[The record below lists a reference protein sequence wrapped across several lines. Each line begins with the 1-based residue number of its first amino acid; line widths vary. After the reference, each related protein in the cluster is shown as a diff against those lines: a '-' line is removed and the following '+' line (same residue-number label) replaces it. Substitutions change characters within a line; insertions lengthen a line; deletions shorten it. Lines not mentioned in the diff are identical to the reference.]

1 MALDGNVFQLFWAKT
16 LGVVVRQS
24 SGRKVTV
31 EEFQRDLVYHIRI
44 LGSSITFRL
53 LFQQSLKT
61 LGCTTPFGISLDNIC
76 TDKTKGEL
84 AIQLFKKL
92 RSQKR
97 FEDCLYPCT
106 NLKVRL
112 DKVEFGEVIGAT
124 RAKFMFDQYIRVTTS
139 YVSYTGLEL
148 VAEVGGYVGLFLGL
162 SVYHL
167 SHAFNTFVQYIL
179 HKE

>member
-1 MALDGNVFQLFWAKT
+1 M
-16 LGVVVRQS
+16 
-24 SGRKVTV
+24 
-31 EEFQRDLVYHIRI
+31 
-44 LGSSITFRL
+44 
-53 LFQQSLKT
+53 
-61 LGCTTPFGISLDNIC
+61 
-76 TDKTKGEL
+76 

-92 RSQKR
+92 KSQKR
-97 FEDCLYPCT
+97 IDNCLNPCT

-112 DKVEFGEVIGAT
+112 DKVEFGKLVGAT

-167 SHAFNTFVQYIL
+167 SHAFNTFLHYML
-179 HKE
+179 HKEPEPLFTRLCKEQ

>member
-1 MALDGNVFQLFWAKT
+1 M
-16 LGVVVRQS
+16 
-24 SGRKVTV
+24 
-31 EEFQRDLVYHIRI
+31 
-44 LGSSITFRL
+44 
-53 LFQQSLKT
+53 KT

-76 TDKTKGEL
+76 TDKTKGDL
-84 AIQLFKKL
+84 AIELFKKL
-92 RSQKR
+92 RSQKI

-106 NLKVRL
+106 NLKIRL
-112 DKVEFGEVIGAT
+112 DKIEFGKVVGVT

>member
-1 MALDGNVFQLFWAKT
+1 MALK
-16 LGVVVRQS
+16 
-24 SGRKVTV
+24 
-31 EEFQRDLVYHIRI
+31 
-44 LGSSITFRL
+44 
-53 LFQQSLKT
+53 
-61 LGCTTPFGISLDNIC
+61 
-76 TDKTKGEL
+76 
-84 AIQLFKKL
+84 LFKKL
-92 RSQKR
+92 KSQKIID
-97 FEDCLYPCT
+97 DCLNPCT

-112 DKVEFGEVIGAT
+112 EKVEFGKVVGETG
-124 RAKFMFDQYIRVTTS
+124 AKFMFDQYIRVTTS

>member
-1 MALDGNVFQLFWAKT
+1 MK
-16 LGVVVRQS
+16 
-24 SGRKVTV
+24 K
-31 EEFQRDLVYHIRI
+31 
-44 LGSSITFRL
+44 
-53 LFQQSLKT
+53 

-84 AIQLFKKL
+84 AIELFKKL

-97 FEDCLYPCT
+97 FEECLYPCT
-106 NLKVRL
+106 NLKIRL
-112 DKVEFGEVIGAT
+112 DKVEFGKVVGAT

-167 SHAFNTFVQYIL
+167 SHAFNTFVQYIFR
-179 HKE
+179 KE